1 MLEAC
6 SVSSWDDNDTIP
18 LGVVTVHVRPPSPS
32 TVELDTPGT
41 RWQYL
46 DMDVLHQLEAHEQG
60 CIVPILRSLV
70 EKRAAKVALEQDV
83 FALWVAGMYQG
94 SLHVRVFAVPES
106 TPLPL
111 SLIHI

>member
-1 MLEAC
+1 
-6 SVSSWDDNDTIP
+6 
-18 LGVVTVHVRPPSPS
+18 
-32 TVELDTPGT
+32 
-41 RWQYL
+41 
-46 DMDVLHQLEAHEQG
+46 MDVLHQLEAHEQG

-106 TPLPL
+106 TPLPPPRERQVSEAAYEWTKIL
-111 SLIHI
+111 PKTCTDAAAWHAMSRDMDTN